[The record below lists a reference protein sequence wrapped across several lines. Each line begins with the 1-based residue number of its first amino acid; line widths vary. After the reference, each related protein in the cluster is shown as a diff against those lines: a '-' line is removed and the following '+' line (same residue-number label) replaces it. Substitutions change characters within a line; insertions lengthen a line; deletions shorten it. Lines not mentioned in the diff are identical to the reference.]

1 MLKLVDMF
9 ALQDVKT
16 NKLTTESAK
25 TLVILQSVNL
35 KEGTA
40 IRKR

>member
-9 ALQDVKT
+9 VLQDVKT

-25 TLVILQSVNL
+25 TLVTLKSVNMT
-35 KEGTA
+35 EGTA